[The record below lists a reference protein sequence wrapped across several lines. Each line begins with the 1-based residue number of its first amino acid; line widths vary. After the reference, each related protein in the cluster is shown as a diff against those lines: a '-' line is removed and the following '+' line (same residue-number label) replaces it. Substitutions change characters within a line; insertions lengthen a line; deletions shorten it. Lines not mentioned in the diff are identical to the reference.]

1 MSRFSCG
8 ESILR
13 WCRRFLL
20 GRRYVRRSG
29 CVGEIYRLG
38 FYDPFV
44 LMSQSRGGFVY
55 ILASKPNGTLYVG
68 VTNDIVRRVYQHRT
82 GEGSEFV
89 EQYGVTRL
97 VHLERFDQIE
107 EAIRREKQLK
117 PWKRAWKLDLIREN
131 NPAWEDLYEA
141 ACRTYGRERG
151 ATEGLSAP

>member
-1 MSRFSCG
+1 
-8 ESILR
+8 
-13 WCRRFLL
+13 
-20 GRRYVRRSG
+20 
-29 CVGEIYRLG
+29 
-38 FYDPFV
+38 
-44 LMSQSRGGFVY
+44 MSQSRGGFVY

-82 GEGSEFV
+82 GERSEFV

-107 EAIRREKQLK
+107 EAICREKQLK

-151 ATEGLSAP
+151 ATGGLSAP